1 MGKIKM
7 AGEML
12 LYNREPSQALC
23 DDLEGWVGKSRERL
37 NREGIYVYS
46 LHNYYYDNYYY
57 ITLPS
62 SLIEHFP

>member
-12 LYNREPSQALC
+12 LYNRETSQALC

-37 NREGIYVYS
+37 NREGIYVY
-46 LHNYYYDNYYY
+46 LWLICVLYDRNHQH
-57 ITLPS
+57 IVKQFS
-62 SLIEHFP
+62 SN